1 MYTEKIKMRKRVN
14 IYNDILRGYESEK
27 YDCTYPVFSV
37 VVYTAMDGCTLYL
50 IYTEHGQF

>member
-1 MYTEKIKMRKRVN
+1 MRKRVN